1 MKDFYFSGYEARRPP
16 PATRYNPGLEA
27 LFQALATAAAAL
39 GAWYLWWRW
48 TESINPDA
56 LWLSVPVALAETGS
70 YLGLLLFFYNLWS
83 WGDTPRQPA
92 PLTRAEAHLD
102 GSGPIRVD
110 ILIATCNEDPD
121 LVRLTIRDAKSV
133 RIPPGFEVKI
143 RVLDDGC
150 RTLLQTIADQEGVAY
165 HPRRSS
171 EGYKAGNLR
180 NGMVEGDGD
189 FLLICDADLRLFP
202 GFLENTMG
210 YFRDPGIAWV
220 QTPHWFYDIPEGRR
234 LIPRRFSTAFGQW
247 FGGPA
252 RAWIEKAGTWRI
264 GADPFGSD
272 PGLFFDVIQ
281 RRRNRTGGSFCCG
294 AASVHRREAV
304 EDTSAMHLR
313 QLAGASTS
321 AVSQAKG
328 RLNLQRTGLRP
339 FDFHV
344 SEDIFS
350 SIRLQKS
357 PRKWRS
363 VYHPDVESRLL
374 SPWDLK
380 SWAIQRLKY
389 AGGSLDIALFGRS
402 VLSPGLRWP
411 HRLYYGATF
420 FSYVSS
426 IFVAILLLAPIAS
439 LLTGATPVAA
449 YSTVFFA
456 HLLPFLIVNEAALI
470 AGTWGHDAFRGR
482 VLTVGCVWINL
493 YALALV
499 LQRRPIRFRPT
510 PKERAGAGSWR
521 FALPHMVYVGLGLV
535 ALLWGMLTLSA
546 APTPEARAAFTVNA
560 TWLALNITMT
570 ASIIRAGF
578 WSPPSQTKEQKT

>member
-1 MKDFYFSGYEARRPP
+1 MGQPEWAALVKDFYFSGYETRRPP
-16 PATRYNPGLEA
+16 APTRYDPRIES
-27 LFQALATAAAAL
+27 LFQGLATATALL

-48 TESINPDA
+48 SASINPDA

-70 YLGLLLFFYNLWS
+70 YIGLLLFFYNLWS
-83 WGDTPRQPA
+83 WGDTPRQPP
-92 PLTRAEAHLD
+92 PLTREQAHLD
-102 GSGPIRVD
+102 GHGPIRVD
-110 ILIATCNEDPD
+110 FLIATCNEDPE
-121 LVRLTIRDAKSV
+121 LVRLTIRDALSV
-133 RIPPGFEVKI
+133 RIPAGVVATV

-150 RTLLQTIADQEGVAY
+150 RTTLQDIAQEEGVAY
-165 HPRRSS
+165 HPRRAT

-189 FLLICDADLRLFP
+189 FLVICDADLRLFP
-202 GFLENTMG
+202 GFLEQTLG
-210 YFRDPGIAWV
+210 YFRDPDIAWV
-220 QTPHWFYDIPEGRR
+220 QTPHWFYDIPEGRPV
-234 LIPRRFSTAFGQW
+234 LPRRLSEWLGRRV
-247 FGGPA
+247 GA
-252 RAWIEKAGTWRI
+252 RAAAISRWRV
-264 GADPFGSD
+264 GQDPFGSD

-294 AASVHRREAV
+294 AASVHRRQAI
-304 EDTSAMHLR
+304 EDTATMHLIAAR
-313 QLAGASTS
+313 AATDQPTA
-321 AVSQAKG
+321 QA
-328 RLNLQRTGLRP
+328 RARADLQSRGLRP

-357 PRKWRS
+357 ARKWRS
-363 VYHPDVESRLL
+363 VYHPYVESRLL

-389 AGGSLDIALFGRS
+389 AGGSLDIAFFGRS
-402 VLSPGLRWP
+402 VLAPGLNFS
-411 HRLYYGATF
+411 HRLFYAATF

-449 YSTVFFA
+449 YSTDFFA
-456 HLLPFLIVNEAALI
+456 HLLPFLLVNEAALI

-482 VLTVGCVWINL
+482 VLTVGCVWLNL

-499 LQRRPIRFRPT
+499 LRRRPIRFRPT

-521 FALPHMVYVGLGLV
+521 FALPHIIYAGLGLI
-535 ALLWGMLTLSA
+535 ALAWGAIDLA
-546 APTPEARAAFTVNA
+546 ATPTPEAKAAFIVNT
-560 TWLALNITMT
+560 TWLTLNMTMA

-578 WSPPSQTKEQKT
+578 WSPS